1 MYAPL
6 GHFPSENSE
15 VSFCYGRKN
24 RKPIAVGIEQGEQ
37 AKQMIEQNQKKEGLE
52 NLLELRVYLW

>member
-1 MYAPL
+1 MRIRKCP
-6 GHFPSENSE
+6 FVMVE
-15 VSFCYGRKN
+15 KN